1 VDGRRPTSASVA
13 RVPEPAGAA
22 VNDTWSKLAAGF
34 MPGAAGVAGVAASLL
49 VLALAPKGDGMW
61 RTLLVVGA
69 IVIGAAVTALLHLLL
84 MSLMLSR

>member
-1 VDGRRPTSASVA
+1 
-13 RVPEPAGAA
+13 

-34 MPGAAGVAGVAASLL
+34 MPGAAGLAGVAGVAASLL

-69 IVIGAAVTALLHLLL
+69 IVIGAAVTALPHLLL
-84 MSLMLSR
+84 TSLMLSR